1 MFSRGRP
8 LKNLVTEWK
17 KENNSASIL
26 VNLETWEEIPL
37 MEEDDYENP
46 QRILYNAVMHKWW
59 FSNIGFDTDDRFVYR
74 FNAVWNENYDK
85 FAKLYATTY
94 FAGYSFEK
102 TSRQHSI
109 VIDESTTESQ
119 SGNREVVVEKSGS
132 DIFKKGVT
140 TTSNQETSNT
150 GNKLGRA
157 TPNEQLG
164 VSGTSDTTV
173 IDSGQD
179 ENEYGSSVI
188 TTETPNLGKDTQK
201 GARNDTEET
210 VYHDKFTSN
219 EIKSLYKLNSVAEAF
234 ALCFEKL
241 FMGVL

>member
-1 MFSRGRP
+1 M
-8 LKNLVTEWK
+8 TEWK

-26 VNLETWEEIPL
+26 VKLETWEEIPL
-37 MEEDDYENP
+37 MEAENP
-46 QRILYNAVMHKWW
+46 EEPQLILYNAVMHKWW
-59 FSNIGFDTDDRFVYR
+59 FSNIGFDTDDRFIYR
-74 FNAVWNENYDK
+74 FNAVWQENYNK

-102 TSRQHSI
+102 TARLSI
-109 VIDESTTESQ
+109 NTVDESKTESE

-132 DIFKKGVT
+132 DVFKKGVT
-140 TTSNQETSNT
+140 TTSDQETSNT

-164 VSGTSDTTV
+164 VSGTSSTTV

-179 ENEYGSSVI
+179 ENEYGSSVT
-188 TTETPNLGKDTQK
+188 TTETPNISKDAQK
-201 GARNDTEET
+201 GGRYSIDET
-210 VYHDKFTSN
+210 TYHDKFTSN
-219 EIKSLYKLNSVAEAF
+219 EIKALYKLNSVTEAF